1 MIDTHCH
8 LETLTNID
16 EVVNKMGNNKMITA
30 GTDLESNKKVL
41 ELTKKYPNV
50 YGVIGYHPE
59 FADNIKYEDLEF
71 LEQHINDEK
80 IVGIGEI
87 GLDYYYSKENKEK
100 QIELFKKQIK
110 LAKKYNKTIVIHS
123 REALEDTYNI
133 LKEEDIKDLKVVMH
147 CYSGSKEMALRFK
160 EFNMKFGIGGVV
172 TFKNASKLKEVVKC
186 LDLEDLLL
194 ETDTPYLTP
203 EPYRG
208 KINEPYNIIYV
219 AKEIAKIKEIKL
231 EKVLKETTDNAIS
244 QFDLT

>member
-8 LETLTNID
+8 LETLNNID
-16 EVVNKMGNNKMITA
+16 EVVQKMGNNKMITA

-41 ELTKKYPNV
+41 ELIKKYPNV

-59 FADNIKYEDLEF
+59 FADTTKEEDLEF
-71 LEQHINDEK
+71 LEKHINDEK

-100 QIELFKKQIK
+100 QTELFKKQIEI
-110 LAKKYNKTIVIHS
+110 AKKYNKTIVIHS

-133 LKEEDIKDLKVVMH
+133 LKEENINSLKVVMH

-172 TFKNASKLKEVVKC
+172 TFKNAAKLKEVVKS

-208 KINEPYNIIYV
+208 KTNEPYNIIYV
-219 AKEIAKIKEIKL
+219 AKEIAKIKEIDENL
-231 EKVLKETTDNAIS
+231 VLKITTDNAER
-244 QFDLT
+244 QFDLK

>member
-8 LETLTNID
+8 LETLNNID
-16 EVVNKMGNNKMITA
+16 EVVNKMEGNKMITA

-41 ELTKKYPNV
+41 ELTKKYKNV

-59 FADNIKYEDLEF
+59 FADNIKEEDLEF
-71 LEQHINDEK
+71 LEHHINDEK

-133 LKEEDIKDLKVVMH
+133 LKEENIKDLKVVMH

-172 TFKNASKLKEVVKC
+172 TFKNASKLKEVVKT
-186 LDLEDLLL
+186 LELSDLLL

-219 AKEIAKIKEIKL
+219 AKEIAKIKEIEL
-231 EKVLKETTDNAIS
+231 EKVLKETTNNAIS